1 MASAPLVAAMH
12 DRFPEAIEEEVDL
25 LDLDVASYV
34 LEWHARVPDWRD
46 YYLSLDQHR
55 HYAYLKKVLQ
65 ALTFLRGPR
74 TWILKSPQHCEQLG
88 PLIATFP
95 DATVA
100 FTHRD
105 PVAVIQSAIT
115 MMAYSDRLR
124 RTSIDPGWLLDYWA
138 DRVHRLLSACVRDV
152 GDRIGCCRVCRAD
165 CHLRTAGAV
174 SALSVSARP
183 RHDRKVARARAFRC
197 R

>member
-1 MASAPLVAAMH
+1 MH
-12 DRFPEAIEEEVDL
+12 DRFPEAIEEEVEL
-25 LDLDVASYV
+25 LDLDFAATSWYGMR
-34 LEWHARVPDWRD
+34 ACRIGATTIWRW
-46 YYLSLDQHR
+46 

-88 PLIATFP
+88 PVMATFP

-105 PVAVIQSAIT
+105 PVAVVQSAIT

-124 RTSIDPGWLLDYWA
+124 RTTIEP
-138 DRVHRLLSACVRDV
+138 
-152 GDRIGCCRVCRAD
+152 
-165 CHLRTAGAV
+165 
-174 SALSVSARP
+174 
-183 RHDRKVARARAFRC
+183 
-197 R
+197 